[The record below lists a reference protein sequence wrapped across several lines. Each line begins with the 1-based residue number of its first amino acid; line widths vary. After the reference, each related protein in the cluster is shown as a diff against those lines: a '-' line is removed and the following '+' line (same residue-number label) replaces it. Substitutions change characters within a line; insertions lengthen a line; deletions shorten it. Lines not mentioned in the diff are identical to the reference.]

1 LSATKKSAIATEL
14 LDRALRMY
22 YEGDSYFAALHL
34 AGAAEEVLAVYVK
47 KHGGTSSFDS
57 LKDAA
62 VLLSKHLNDDGIESK
77 PCEIKYLMN
86 RAKNATKHMYGKKD
100 SEVHFDAQSE
110 AKDMLDLAVSNY
122 YYLMSFIDLP
132 ETDLL
137 RRFNAELLKA

>member
-1 LSATKKSAIATEL
+1 MRTTEKLAIATEL

-47 KHGGTSSFDS
+47 RYGGPSAFDS
-57 LKDAA
+57 LRDTS
-62 VLLSKHLNDDGIESK
+62 VLLSKCLYDDGIESK
-77 PCEIKYLMN
+77 PNDIAYLMN

-100 SEVHFDAQSE
+100 TEVRFDVQSE
-110 AKDMLDLAVSNY
+110 AKAMLDLAVSNY
-122 YYLMSFIDLP
+122 YYLASCIDLP

-137 RRFNAELLKA
+137 RRFNAELRKA